1 MTEGLF
7 VAVAVA
13 GGEPCSTLL
22 WPVLASSAQ
31 LRMSAS
37 SMGLGR
43 RRYGSKG
50 SGVEAGWL
58 VCTLIGWAMRNLAA
72 MCATHMA

>member
-13 GGEPCSTLL
+13 GREPCSTLL

-31 LRMSAS
+31 LRMIAS
-37 SMGLGR
+37 CVGLGR
-43 RRYGSKG
+43 RRYDSKG
-50 SGVEAGWL
+50 RGVEVGWL
-58 VCTLIGWAMRNLAA
+58 V
-72 MCATHMA
+72 

>member
-13 GGEPCSTLL
+13 SGEACSTLL
-22 WPVLASSAQ
+22 WPVLSSAQ
-31 LRMSAS
+31 LRMIAPCL
-37 SMGLGR
+37 GLGR
-43 RRYGSKG
+43 RRYDSKG
-50 SGVEAGWL
+50 SGVEVGWL